1 MSQVSEVMKTHLE
14 FCNPET
20 RVPDLKYI
28 LKKYDYDEVVIEDAN
43 SHPLG
48 IVKGETVS
56 DEALKNTLHPF
67 DVRAGNLMLS
77 IPVNVRKDASVEEC
91 LKLMDSNQL
100 TVMPVVD
107 EQGHCLGVVKKNDL
121 ITTLRH

>member
-28 LKKYDYDEVVIEDAN
+28 IKKYDYDEVVIED
-43 SHPLG
+43 SDRHPLG
-48 IVKGETVS
+48 IVNGEAVS
-56 DEALKNTLHPF
+56 DEALKNKLHPF
-67 DVRAGNLMLS
+67 DVRAGNLMTRIS
-77 IPVNVRKDASVEEC
+77 VNVRKDASIEEC
-91 LKLMDSNQL
+91 LKLMDSNQI

-107 EQGHCLGVVKKNDL
+107 EQGHCLGVVKKKDL
-121 ITTLRH
+121 ISELRH